1 MAVSIT
7 EELHLDSEIY
17 AKLRE
22 AEQEAKL
29 TDTRYSSQEVWQAMQ
44 EVIGR
49 NYIER
54 TIPRHTIA
62 SFGTASA
69 L

>member
-17 AKLRE
+17 AKLR
-22 AEQEAKL
+22 EAKL